1 MPAYVI
7 FIRDKTRDA
16 AEISAYKKL
25 AGPSFEGHAV
35 HRLALGGRHEVLEGP
50 AAEAALL
57 LEFPTFEDAKAWYQ
71 SPAYQEASKL
81 RHQGGDY
88 RVIVFEGV

>member
-1 MPAYVI
+1 MPAYIV

-16 AEISAYKKL
+16 GEIAAYKKL
-25 AGPSFEGHAV
+25 ARPSFEGHPV
-35 HRLALGGRHEVLEGP
+35 QHLALGGRHEVLEGP

-57 LEFPTFEDAKAWYQ
+57 LEFPTFEDAKAWYH
-71 SPAYQEASKL
+71 SSAYQEASKL